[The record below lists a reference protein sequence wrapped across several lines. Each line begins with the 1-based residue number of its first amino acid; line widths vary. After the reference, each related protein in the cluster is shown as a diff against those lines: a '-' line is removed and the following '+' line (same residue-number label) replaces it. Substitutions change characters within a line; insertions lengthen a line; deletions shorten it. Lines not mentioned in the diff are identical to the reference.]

1 LSKRAVRTDSVF
13 QNVGSKIRTPGN
25 HPKERIQQ
33 AVRTLLRFFLTGV
46 NVDWLSDETGLQSH
60 SNFGSM

>member
-1 LSKRAVRTDSVF
+1 M
-13 QNVGSKIRTPGN
+13 PGN
-25 HPKERIQQ
+25 YPKERIQQ
-33 AVRTLLRFFLTGV
+33 AVRTLLRGVFFFLTGV